1 MTPRASI
8 PISELRNLPAGDKIV
23 TGFYL
28 LSRLGTRTSRL
39 GKPYLTLELQDV
51 SGRIEGK
58 FWEGFEDF
66 QASAQVGQVV
76 KIQGAVEH
84 FEGVVQL
91 RVIKARPARSDDEAP
106 SVREFLPHSERSPD
120 EMRKELSEI
129 IGTLAEGPLRQL
141 IETIFA
147 DETIWARYT
156 ETPGG
161 KLWHHA
167 YLGGLAEHTLSLARL
182 CDLLAG
188 HYKQLNRDLLIA
200 GALLHDFGKIEELE
214 TKVGIDY
221 SIEGRLLGHIT
232 LGALFVEESIRQIE
246 GFPDELR
253 RQLLHLILSHQGE
266 GAMGSPVKP
275 MTPEALA
282 LHYADDLDSK
292 LNALERIRA
301 HTPEGQPFSDYIKL
315 MERFFYFGT
324 NERESDL
331 SPPKDEESGSP

>member
-1 MTPRASI
+1 MAQLSI
-8 PISELRNLPAGDKIV
+8 QELRNLPAGDKV
-23 TGFYL
+23 ATGFYL

-39 GKPYLTLELQDV
+39 GKPYLTLELQDAT
-51 SGRIEGK
+51 GRIEGK

-66 QASAQVGQVV
+66 QSSARVGQVV
-76 KIQGAVEH
+76 KVQGTLEH
-84 FEGVVQL
+84 FEGVAQL
-91 RVIKARPARSDDEAP
+91 RVVKARPARPDDETP
-106 SVREFLPHSERSPD
+106 SPHEFLPHSGRSPE
-120 EMRKELSEI
+120 EMRSELREI
-129 IGTLAEGPLRQL
+129 IATLTDGHLRQL
-141 IETIFA
+141 LESLFE
-147 DETIWARYT
+147 DDKIWEQFVQA
-156 ETPGG
+156 PGG

-188 HYKQLNRDLLIA
+188 HYKQLHRDLLIA
-200 GALLHDFGKIEELE
+200 GVLLHDFGKIEELE
-214 TKVGIDY
+214 TKAGIDY

-232 LGALFVEESIRQIE
+232 LGALFVEETIKQIE

-301 HTPEGQPFSDYIKL
+301 QTPEGQPFSDYIKL

-331 SPPKDEESGSP
+331 SPPKEEESGSS

>member
-1 MTPRASI
+1 MAQLSI
-8 PISELRNLPAGDKIV
+8 QELRNLPAGDKVV

-28 LSRLGTRTSRL
+28 LSRLGARTSRL
-39 GKPYLTLELQDV
+39 GKPYLTLELQDA
-51 SGRIEGK
+51 SGRIEGR

-66 QASAQVGQVV
+66 QTSAQIGQVV
-76 KIQGAVEH
+76 KVQGMVEH

-91 RVIKARPARSDDEAP
+91 RVIKARPAQPDDEAP
-106 SVREFLPHSERSPD
+106 GAREFLAHSARSPD
-120 EMRKELSEI
+120 EMRSELREI
-129 IGTLAEGPLRQL
+129 ISSLAAGHLRQL
-141 IETIFA
+141 LENLFEDDKIWEQFA
-147 DETIWARYT
+147 EA
-156 ETPGG
+156 PGG

-167 YLGGLAEHTLSLARL
+167 YLGGLAEHTLSLAQL

-214 TKVGIDY
+214 TKAGIDY

-232 LGALFVEESIRQIE
+232 LGALFVEESIKQIE

-266 GAMGSPVKP
+266 GSMGSPVKP

-292 LNALERIRA
+292 LNAIERIRA
-301 HTPEGQPFSDYIKL
+301 QTPEGQPFSDYIKL

-324 NERESDL
+324 TERESDS